1 MANRR
6 TVTARSG
13 RDAEGELGFR
23 HILVPTDLT
32 ERTDKALQ
40 LARRLSSRDRT
51 RITMVHIIETI
62 EGLPFEDL
70 RTFQADGTKSA
81 HGDEAPDETS
91 ARRSRQRDA
100 RGRVRATGR
109 RDRPVCGSQRRRSH
123 RPCVASRQSVPG
135 EPRLGHHQLSGWN
148 TRAVSGPV
156 GQIDTTRIR
165 PACAIRR
172 ANSSPVARDISAP
185 DHARRSTSR

>member
-13 RDAEGELGFR
+13 QAAEGELGFR

-40 LARRLSSRDRT
+40 LAGRLSSRDRT

-70 RTFQADGTKSA
+70 RPFYRRMERKARTAMKLLTKR
-81 HGDEAPDETS
+81 APEG
-91 ARRSRQRDA
+91 A
-100 RGRVRATGR
+100 VNAT
-109 RDRPVCGSQRRRSH
+109 H
-123 RPCVASRQSVPG
+123 
-135 EPRLGHHQLSGWN
+135 
-148 TRAVSGPV
+148 AV
-156 GQIDTTRIR
+156 
-165 PACAIRR
+165 
-172 ANSSPVARDISAP
+172 
-185 DHARRSTSR
+185 

>member
-1 MANRR
+1 MATRR

-70 RTFQADGTKSA
+70 RSFYRRMERKARTAMKLLA
-81 HGDEAPDETS
+81 KPAPKG
-91 ARRSRQRDA
+91 A
-100 RGRVRATGR
+100 VNATHAVACGR
-109 RDRPVCGSQRRRSH
+109 RAEEIVRFAAANDVDLIVLASH
-123 RPCVASRQSVPG
+123 RVNPSRVNRDWGTISYQVG
-135 EPRLGHHQLSGWN
+135 ILAQC
-148 TRAVSGPV
+148 PV
-156 GQIDTTRIR
+156 LL
-165 PACAIRR
+165 
-172 ANSSPVARDISAP
+172 VK
-185 DHARRSTSR
+185 